1 MASSSVAVHRLST
14 AMERTGRWVF
24 SQEVPSDIVIKVDDA
39 TFPLHKFILVAKSGY
54 IRKKIVESDKSDL
67 GMLELKGIPGGA
79 EAFEKAARFCYGV
92 NFEISV
98 ENVAALHCAAEWLE
112 MTEKSCE
119 GNLTARADE
128 FIAKAALITLSG
140 AVTVL
145 KSCEKLLPFAEK
157 LRIVQ
162 RCVDAIGSKATHE
175 ANSPSRSPP
184 DWWAAELAML
194 NPPFFQKA
202 LAAMKA
208 RGATQKT
215 LSTAVAVYAGKSL
228 PELLPL
234 SASCG
239 RGPSPAASSAG
250 TDRSTQRN
258 FIESFIAILPTDHDA
273 PLPVGFL
280 CCLLRAAIFLNS
292 SAASRRDLERR
303 ISASLDQVAVGDL
316 MAIAFDYSGQ
326 RLADLDSIRRIVTGF
341 AEREVAGAVA
351 QRTAR
356 VVDAFVAEIAT
367 EEDLPVSKFAGIA
380 GALPKSS
387 RRFDDDLYRAV
398 DIYLKAHS
406 GLDEIEREKACSVMD
421 PLRLSY
427 EARLHA
433 SQNKRLPL
441 QVVLHALYYDQ
452 LKLRSG
458 GAADEQPIVAVAGGD
473 DALAKENEALRSE
486 LARMKLYLT
495 DIQRSQGS
503 STGKSTTVM
512 ALPAPPVAGKKTTFF
527 SSVSKKLGKL
537 NPFRQGSKDTS
548 TIEENVGVDLTKPRK
563 RRFSIS

>member
-1 MASSSVAVHRLST
+1 MDSSSAAVRRLST

-67 GMLELKGIPGGA
+67 GMMELKGIPGGA

-119 GNLTARADE
+119 GNLAARADE

-145 KSCEKLLPFAEK
+145 KSCQKLLPFAEK

-208 RGATQKT
+208 RGATPKT
-215 LSTAVAVYAGKSL
+215 LSTSVAVYAGKSL

-234 SASCG
+234 SSSCG
-239 RGPSPAASSAG
+239 RGPSPTASSAG
-250 TDRSTQRN
+250 TDRTTQRN
-258 FIESFIAILPTDHDA
+258 FIESFIAILPTDHDT

-303 ISASLDQVAVGDL
+303 ISTSLDQVAVGDL

-380 GALPKSS
+380 GALSKSS

-458 GAADEQPIVAVAGGD
+458 GAADEPPVVAVASGD

-537 NPFRQGSKDTS
+537 NPFRLGSKDTS
-548 TIEENVGVDLTKPRK
+548 TIEENVGVDLAKPRK

>member
-1 MASSSVAVHRLST
+1 MASSSAAVRRLST
-14 AMERTGRWVF
+14 AMERTDRWVF

-54 IRKKIVESDKSDL
+54 IRKKIMDSDKSDL
-67 GMLELKGIPGGA
+67 GTLELKGIPGGA
-79 EAFEKAARFCYGV
+79 EAFEKAARFCYGI

-98 ENVAALHCAAEWLE
+98 ENVAALRCATEWLE

-119 GNLTARADE
+119 GNLAARADE
-128 FIAKAALITLSG
+128 FIAKAALITLAG
-140 AVTVL
+140 AVAVL
-145 KSCEKLLPFAEK
+145 KSCESLLPSAEK
-157 LRIVQ
+157 LQIVQ
-162 RCVDAIGSKATHE
+162 RCVDAIGSKAAQE
-175 ANSPSRSPP
+175 ANSQSRSPP
-184 DWWAAELAML
+184 DWWAGELALL

-202 LAAMKA
+202 LTAMKD
-208 RGATQKT
+208 RGATPKA

-234 SASCG
+234 STACG
-239 RGPSPAASSAG
+239 RGPSPATSSAS
-250 TDRSTQRN
+250 TDRSTQRS
-258 FIESFIAILPTDHDA
+258 FIESFIAIIPTDHDA

-292 SAASRRDLERR
+292 SEASRHDLERR
-303 ISASLDQVAVGDL
+303 ISASLDQVVVGDL
-316 MAIAFDYSGQ
+316 MAVSFDYSGH
-326 RLADLDSIRRIVTGF
+326 RLADLDSIRRIVAGF
-341 AEREVAGAVA
+341 TEREVAGAAA
-351 QRTAR
+351 QRAAR

-380 GALPKSS
+380 GALPKSA
-387 RRFDDDLYRAV
+387 RRLDDDLYRAV
-398 DIYLKAHS
+398 DIYLKAHP

-458 GAADEQPIVAVAGGD
+458 STADEPSTINVASGD
-473 DALAKENEALRSE
+473 EALVKENEALRLE

-495 DIQRSQGS
+495 DMQRSQGS
-503 STGKSTTVM
+503 STAKSTTVM
-512 ALPAPPVAGKKTTFF
+512 ALPAPPIVVKKTTFF

-548 TIEENVGVDLTKPRK
+548 TIEENAGVDLAKPRR